1 MAQCGAITRTGE
13 RCKGVVVRTSQWCA
27 AHHPD
32 YQDRRSAG
40 ASKGGRSK
48 VSTKATKQ
56 LHALLEDLTEKVVEG
71 ELDTSRGAV
80 ASQLVNTRIRLF
92 EFERRLHETEEL
104 ERRLEQLEGL
114 LDQRERSSRW
124 G

>member
-1 MAQCGAITRTGE
+1 MVQCGAITRTGE
-13 RCKGVVVRTSQWCA
+13 RCKGVVVRASQWCA

-48 VSTKATKQ
+48 VSKATKQ
-56 LHALLEDLTEKVVEG
+56 LHALLEDLTEKVIEG

-92 EFERRLHETEEL
+92 EFERRLRETEEL
-104 ERRLEQLEGL
+104 EERLEALE
-114 LDQRERSSRW
+114 RAAEERRAY
-124 G
+124 GA

>member
-1 MAQCGAITRTGE
+1 MVCGPP
-13 RCKGVVVRTSQWCA
+13 SQLSGPA
-27 AHHPD
+27 K
-32 YQDRRSAG
+32 RG

-48 VSTKATKQ
+48 ASTKATKQ
-56 LHALLEDLTEKVVEG
+56 LHALLEDLTEKVIEG

-114 LDQRERSSRW
+114 LDHRERSSRW